1 MDNYG
6 DKHMR
11 GEGTITIEKG
21 YTGGGGHSGYGRDDG
36 YGHSG
41 GGYGGGYGGHGG
53 GGGCSVSNSYNFLCA
68 GLLVAGGVAAA
79 AAAAAAIFLLV
90 TGGKRKRR
98 SLGQIFTD
106 IDNILWI
113 PEGWS
118 QPIVIFSLCVSLHN
132 LKDLKKP

>member
-1 MDNYG
+1 MSNMDSYG

-21 YTGGGGHSGYGRDDG
+21 YSGGGGHSGYGRDDG

-41 GGYGGGYGGHGG
+41 GGYGGGYGGHGGG

-90 TGGKRKRR
+90 TGGKRKKR
-98 SLGQIFTD
+98 SLRQIFTD
-106 IDNILWI
+106 IDSILWI
-113 PEGWS
+113 PEG
-118 QPIVIFSLCVSLHN
+118 
-132 LKDLKKP
+132 